1 MFEAPTPD
9 ASRSTHLAR
18 PQLARPKRKSILPRG
33 YLAFWSALACVAS
46 AYVIEVSLETIDLP
60 RLLAHVP
67 KPAAPSVATDAAIRE
82 ANRLR
87 ETLAEFQH
95 DLGQARTE
103 LAARIQDPSAIA
115 SLAAIEE
122 RMSITTGVPLAPPA
136 TAPVT
141 AANPPEPAP
150 TTVALAPVA
159 APARPAEAATA
170 PVAAAVP
177 VIVEAPA
184 PANPPPHPI
193 ALAPPMLEQL
203 VTPIETGS
211 ITPPAKLGGHAPK
224 AAPGVAAAQPAP
236 QPVIDAAQLA
246 TSAIATP
253 ATEPQPAEPILFG
266 PAIVKP
272 APKPFAVQLASGPT
286 LDAIR
291 LSWSMLSEQHAAALG
306 KLQPHF
312 TSTGTPATGQ
322 IFDLIAGPVKSAADA
337 KKLCK
342 ALATRGTDCK
352 VAPYAGEAL

>member
-9 ASRSTHLAR
+9 ASRAA
-18 PQLARPKRKSILPRG
+18 QFAGPKRKSRLPRG

-46 AYVIEVSLETIDLP
+46 AYVIEVSLETIDVP
-60 RLLAHVP
+60 RLLALAP
-67 KPAAPSVATDAAIRE
+67 KQAAPSVATDNAKLE

-87 ETLAEFQH
+87 ESLAEFQH
-95 DLGQARTE
+95 DLGQVRTE

-136 TAPVT
+136 AAPVT
-141 AANPPEPAP
+141 ANAFAPVPVTLAP
-150 TTVALAPVA
+150 TSIQA
-159 APARPAEAATA
+159 APAEAAAA
-170 PVAAAVP
+170 PVVA
-177 VIVEAPA
+177 EAPD
-184 PANPPPHPI
+184 NPQPHPI

-211 ITPPAKLGGHAPK
+211 ITPPAKLGGLPK

-236 QPVIDAAQLA
+236 QSAIDAAQLA
-246 TSAIATP
+246 TPAIATP
-253 ATEPQPAEPILFG
+253 ATQAQPSEPILFG

-291 LSWSMLSEQHAAALG
+291 LSWSKLSEQHADALS
-306 KLQPHF
+306 KLQPHV
-312 TSTGTPATGQ
+312 TTTGTPATGQ

-337 KKLCK
+337 KKICK

-352 VAPYAGEAL
+352 VAPYAGEAF